1 MNADPS
7 RKRRGRPKTTDR
19 KRILDVT
26 MDAYWSGDPAEVSV
40 NSICE
45 QCEVSKPSLYREFG
59 SEDGL
64 RRAVL
69 DQYADEVVARILA
82 ILRGGEDFS
91 GKIDALTRFAC
102 DEALAGKGCLFV
114 KMSGA
119 RHRFGQETIA
129 GIAQIE
135 TKMHSA
141 FGSFLRS
148 GRQRG
153 EWHGQLPIPI
163 ASRYL
168 VAQIGLALTQMARG
182 EDPAA
187 VKAMLETA
195 LSVFRS

>member
-26 MDAYWSGDPAEVSV
+26 MDAYWTGDPAEVSV

-82 ILRGGEDFS
+82 ILRSEEDFS
-91 GKIDALTRFAC
+91 GKLDALIRFAC
-102 DEALAGKGCLFV
+102 DDELAGKGCLFV
-114 KMSGA
+114 KMRSD
-119 RHRFGQETIA
+119 RHRYGQETLA

-135 TKMHSA
+135 TKMLSA
-141 FGSFLRS
+141 FGSFLRR

-153 EWHGQLPIPI
+153 EWRGALSITV

-168 VAQIGLALTQMARG
+168 VAQIGLALSQMADG

-195 LSVFRS
+195 LSVFRP